1 MPWVGNFF
9 NIITYFF
16 SQEVENYAT
25 MKVQHYL
32 DNLED
37 FLHTGDP
44 PSEKCF
50 NQSEAEQWKQLVNQF
65 K

>member
-1 MPWVGNFF
+1 
-9 NIITYFF
+9 
-16 SQEVENYAT
+16 